1 MKKILFAILLP
12 LTVMIFSFENVNT
25 PSLAIGSDMPKA
37 DVKMQDISGKEIS
50 LKDATKKNGLLV
62 MFSCNTCPFVIRN
75 QKRTKDVCAFAQKN
89 NIGVIILNAN
99 EAGRAGRES
108 PDAMKDY
115 AKAQGYNWFYAVDKN
130 NELADA
136 FGASRTPECFL
147 FNKDSKLVY
156 HGAIDDNPQ
165 DATAVTKQ
173 HLKEAITEMAAGKE
187 VTVKETRSI
196 GCGIKRAQ

>member
-1 MKKILFAILLP
+1 MKKILFTMLLP

-75 QKRTKDVCAFAQKN
+75 QQRTKDVCAFAQKN

>member
-1 MKKILFAILLP
+1 MLLP

-75 QKRTKDVCAFAQKN
+75 QQRTKDVCAFAQKN